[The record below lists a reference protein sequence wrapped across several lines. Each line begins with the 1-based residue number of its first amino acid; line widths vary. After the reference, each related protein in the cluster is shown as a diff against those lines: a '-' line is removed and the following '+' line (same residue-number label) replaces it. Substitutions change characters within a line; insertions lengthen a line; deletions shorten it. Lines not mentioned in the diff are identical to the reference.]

1 MNNDKKN
8 KKETNNKKTPNIKV
22 TYLNEPNLDIVF
34 KALKNLSTTSNK
46 K

>member
-8 KKETNNKKTPNIKV
+8 QKETNIKKTPNINV
-22 TYLNEPNLDIVF
+22 TENSPNLDIVF
-34 KALKNLSTTSNK
+34 NALKKLSSTTSIK